1 LEKKYDYIIA
11 GAGCAGL
18 SLLMRMINDP
28 FFVSKKILVIETAV
42 KNTNDRTWCFWE
54 TEPDIFEPVVH
65 HQWKQLDF
73 FSNYFSGS
81 LGIEPYVYKMIQGID
96 FYQYVMNAA
105 TAHKNVSWLNAKIN
119 SINNSSDLASAQVVL
134 DDGTIIVADKVFNSI
149 LFAPI
154 KVAPHQ
160 YYFQQHFKGWL
171 IETAK
176 PFFDAAKAT
185 FMDFRVSQEHGTTFM
200 YVLPIAANK
209 ALIEYTLFTEQ
220 LLEKSAYDLA
230 LKDYI
235 KDFLKIDDYTIEHE
249 EFGIIPMTN
258 APLPKQEGNIVYIGI
273 AGGQAKASSGYAFK
287 FIQKRTTGIIEA
299 LKNGSSLSSSSFK
312 KAKGHLY
319 DSVLL
324 RVLHERSLNGD
335 EIFASIFKKIKAV
348 DVLKFLDN
356 ESSLFT
362 DIRIMNSVPTGVF
375 LPAALKELKRCLL

>member
-1 LEKKYDYIIA
+1 MEKKYDYIIA

-18 SLLMRMINDP
+18 SLLMRMINDS
-28 FFVSKKILVIETAV
+28 FFASKKILVIESAI

-54 TEPDIFEPVVH
+54 TEPGIFEPIVH
-65 HQWKQLDF
+65 HQWKKLDF

-81 LGIEPYVYKMIQGID
+81 LDINPYTYKMIQGID
-96 FYQYVMNAA
+96 FYQFVMNAA
-105 TAHKNVSWLNAKIN
+105 AAYKNVSWLNAQIN
-119 SINNSSDLASAQVVL
+119 SINNSSDLVNAQVL
-134 DDGTIIVADKVFNSI
+134 LEDGTVIVAEKVFNSI

-154 KVAPHQ
+154 KVAQHQ
-160 YYFQQHFKGWL
+160 FYFQQHFKGWL
-171 IETAK
+171 IETTK
-176 PFFDAAKAT
+176 PCFDVTKAT
-185 FMDFRVSQEHGTTFM
+185 FMDFRVGQEHGTTFM
-200 YVLPIAANK
+200 YVLPVAANK

-230 LKDYI
+230 LKNYI

-258 APLPKQEGNIVYIGI
+258 AALPRQDRNIIYIGI

-287 FIQKRTTGIIEA
+287 FIQKRTAGIIDA
-299 LKNGSSLSSSSFK
+299 LKNGASLSASSFN
-312 KAKGHLY
+312 ARKGYLY

-324 RVLHERSLNGD
+324 RVLHERKLNGD
-335 EIFASIFKKIKAV
+335 LVFASIFKNIKAV

-356 ESSLFT
+356 ESSLFA

-375 LPAALKELKRCLL
+375 LPAAIKELTLFK